1 MDENDERR
9 LIAYYLPDYDHSI
22 TVSELR
28 RYAKDSLAAERV
40 PQQFIELDELPLNS
54 EGKIERL
61 ELQDPFAP
69 KDTYVEPESKTQ
81 KALADIWQELLGIGR
96 VGLSDNFFDIGGHSL
111 LAIRLVIKID
121 KRFGV
126 RLDQSLMIMNTL
138 EQIAMEIDNQ
148 SPDDKDGHV
157 AAMDASVSDSGDA
170 SNAANDTPE
179 VIANITKPKKSLF
192 KSLFLKGESK

>member
-1 MDENDERR
+1 M
-9 LIAYYLPDYDHSI
+9 

-28 RYAKDSLAAERV
+28 RYAKECLASNCI

-54 EGKIERL
+54 DGEIKRL

-179 VIANITKPKKSLF
+179 VMFNITKPKKSLF